1 MLIMLFLSFLLFIC
15 FSCLVFLT
23 LKHIHF
29 FTILQ
34 PSKTPATGSW
44 QIMRHVESKLLTPED
59 IQVAHRIISR
69 QRTNK
74 WKSIEKPGKIL
85 NVVSNVIFNTP
96 RGIYFLCKLY
106 GVNKLVCY
114 LIFGQKLHL
123 VLNGGS
129 VTLPVSE
136 QSVSPFIP
144 TPTPLPHTH
153 TLPIHCSMTALL
165 YVVYRM

>member
-1 MLIMLFLSFLLFIC
+1 MLIMLFLSFPLFYLLLLFGI
-15 FSCLVFLT
+15 FDVKAYS
-23 LKHIHF
+23 F

-44 QIMRHVESKLLTPED
+44 QIMRHVENKLLTPED

-144 TPTPLPHTH
+144 TPTPLPLTH
-153 TLPIHCSMTALL
+153 TPSPSIAL
-165 YVVYRM
+165 

>member
-1 MLIMLFLSFLLFIC
+1 MLIMLFLSFPLFYLLLLFGI
-15 FSCLVFLT
+15 FDVKAYS
-23 LKHIHF
+23 F

-74 WKSIEKPGKIL
+74 WKLVEKPRKML
-85 NVVSNVIFNTP
+85 NVVLNVIFNTP
-96 RGIYFLCKLY
+96 RGIYFLYKLY

-114 LIFGQKLHL
+114 LIFGQKLHS
-123 VLNGGS
+123 VLNGVS
-129 VTLPVSE
+129 VMLK
-136 QSVSPFIP
+136 
-144 TPTPLPHTH
+144 L
-153 TLPIHCSMTALL
+153 
-165 YVVYRM
+165 